1 MAKRICTAA
10 LLALAMTEA
19 QAQADVRVYGL
30 ASAVIESVR
39 SSSVP
44 RTARFVSNS
53 SLLGF
58 EGVEDLGGGYKAI
71 FQIEGGLDI
80 DNGSGRINNR
90 DTYVGLQ
97 GDFGRIKAGFMTS
110 PMRGMGSR
118 MNFVPGSTSIA
129 NNIGIMATMNGQA
142 TGLNSRMQNSIRYDT
157 PNMNGMAGSLIW
169 APGENRPAG
178 QNNYAYGAG
187 LSYVNGP
194 VYAGYAYESRN
205 AQRVLALGES
215 EDFGHRMAARYT
227 LGTTTFGVAWDRMES
242 RGDFGTGAGAGP
254 GSIAR
259 KAWAVSAKHTAGVHD
274 FIIHYAGAGDVRC
287 SGAATTGQC
296 AATSSTST
304 GARQLSLLYQYIM
317 SKRTM
322 LQAYYSRINNE
333 AAARYDFDG
342 DPIVSGLAAR
352 IPGSDNRGVGLGIR
366 HEF

>member
-1 MAKRICTAA
+1 MTRKTCMAAA
-10 LLALAMTEA
+10 LALATTGAHAQTE
-19 QAQADVRVYGL
+19 VRVYGL
-30 ASAVIESVR
+30 ASAVLESVR
-39 SSSVP
+39 STSVP
-44 RTARFVSNS
+44 RKTRFVSNS

-58 EGVEDLGGGYKAI
+58 EGAEDLGNGYKAS

-80 DNGSGRINNR
+80 DNGSGRVNNR
-90 DTYVGLQ
+90 DSYVALQ
-97 GDFGRIKAGFMTS
+97 GGFGRIKAGFMTS

-129 NNIGIMATMNGQA
+129 NNIGIMTTLNGQA

-157 PNMNGMAGSLIW
+157 PNMNGLAGALIW
-169 APGENRPAG
+169 APGENRAAG

-194 VYAGYAYESRN
+194 LYAGYAYESRN
-205 AQRVLALGES
+205 AQRILALGES
-215 EDFGHRMAARYT
+215 EEFGHRIAARYT
-227 LGTTTFGVAWDRMES
+227 LGTTTVGIALDRMKS
-242 RGDFGTGAGAGP
+242 RGDFFTDAGPVP

-259 KAWAVSAKHTAGVHD
+259 SAWSVSAKHTAGIHD

-287 SGAATTGQC
+287 AGAAAEGQC
-296 AATSSTST
+296 ASSSRPFT
-304 GARQLSLLYQYIM
+304 GARQLSLLYQYIL

-322 LQAYYSRINNE
+322 WQAYFSRINNE

-342 DPIVSGLAAR
+342 DPVISGLAAR
-352 IPGSDNRGVGLGIR
+352 IPGSDTRGFGFGIR